1 MTSAILELDLDIDC
15 QTAVCLQEATHK
27 LYAHD
32 ALNAE
37 DNTHDLMNTSHSSKQ
52 MF

>member
-15 QTAVCLQEATHK
+15 QTVVCLQEATHK